1 MFIPGTGFQQWNLGT
16 HSLSVVEIMHGVMKI
31 CLVER
36 TESWTSLHGSWSMNI
51 NHCCRQLPGRWPD
64 CYHTRGREPGGL
76 PLHSLPLAQRS
87 QMSAEL
93 GNFGPA
99 CANTRVP
106 APTQASA
113 KRSEDSVPGWG
124 VARTSEGLACHLALH
139 CPGSCL

>member
-1 MFIPGTGFQQWNLGT
+1 
-16 HSLSVVEIMHGVMKI
+16 MKI